1 MNSVAVSMHASQA
14 CDPGS
19 SPGSR
24 SYIFCIFVPQPLYFL
39 FFFFILFFNLSQYR
53 AGTASST
60 AQSYKHRVPSCTSTT
75 EPHLIGENTVQTH
88 MAFFSFNFFLLTIL
102 PRGSKNTILDS
113 FYLIASRPSP
123 NAAETGHGSNYRH
136 GSRDTWTLHPS

>member
-1 MNSVAVSMHASQA
+1 MR
-14 CDPGS
+14 PGFE
-19 SPGSR
+19 SR
-24 SYIFCIFVPQPLYFL
+24 FTQLHFLYFCTTTSV
-39 FFFFILFFNLSQYR
+39 FFIFFFILFFNLSQYR